1 MPRRLAIPGQ
11 STEPFHYSRIHQDNK
26 PQIFF
31 SAALDVAAFGLEGRE
46 RQGYFPSVERNQT
59 RVFWFL
65 LHVLFG
71 MSHCVLLT
79 RGHDWKQGMFS
90 LVK

>member
-1 MPRRLAIPGQ
+1 MPCWPAFPGQ
-11 STEPFHYSRIHQDNK
+11 STEPFHYSDIHQDNK

-31 SAALDVAAFGLEGRE
+31 SAAPDVAAFGLEGKE
-46 RQGYFPSVERNQT
+46 RQECFPSVERNQT
-59 RVFWFL
+59 RVFCFL

-71 MSHCVLLT
+71 MSHRELLT
-79 RGHDWKQGMFS
+79 RGCDWKEGKFS